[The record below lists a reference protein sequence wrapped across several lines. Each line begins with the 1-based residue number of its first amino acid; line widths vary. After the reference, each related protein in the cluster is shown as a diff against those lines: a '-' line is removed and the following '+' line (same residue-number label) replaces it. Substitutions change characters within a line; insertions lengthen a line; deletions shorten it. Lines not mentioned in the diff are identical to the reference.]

1 MGEGPMVTFC
11 IRRKARGKVRSGG
24 GRQSVEP
31 PGHGRF
37 QRWTGGGKFWQ
48 RGEERRGCSGC
59 ATVRLRAARVSSRRS
74 GGESGGAILANETTK
89 LEPIRLQQER
99 GTTEGKGKEERMSN
113 RGEGRSFLFG
123 FFVFQPQERHAVE
136 LSSRASQ
143 DHFDEAAE
151 GRGARVA
158 SALRN
163 VGQILHR

>member
-1 MGEGPMVTFC
+1 VIRHYVAIRAGEHESIVREET
-11 IRRKARGKVRSGG
+11 RRVVFWPFESLSSPVYVPSQREERERVQLG
-24 GRQSVEP
+24 GRAS
-31 PGHGRF
+31 
-37 QRWTGGGKFWQ
+37 
-48 RGEERRGCSGC
+48 
-59 ATVRLRAARVSSRRS
+59 TVRLRAARVSSRRS
-74 GGESGGAILANETTK
+74 GCESGGAILANETTK

-143 DHFDEAAE
+143 NHFDEAAE

-163 VGQILHR
+163 VGQILQR